1 MSCLNNTED
10 SSVPAGKEATNGQSA
25 LKGKVSCWAL
35 NHKVPQRRAKFP
47 KKLSAPNIGQ
57 SASNSKGK
65 VPRRSK
71 FPKVSKSEGWSMESI
86 HQHNFSKPF
95 AWAPN

>member
-65 VPRRSK
+65 V
-71 FPKVSKSEGWSMESI
+71 SKSEGWSMESI